1 MRHII
6 WRNRAS
12 AILGLF
18 VVIVPFTGL
27 PQELQDS
34 LVVLLGAL
42 IVIFGF
48 YRGSGNYAL
57 VEDEIKTETTEV
69 VSLPEKKEVE
79 VATETKVKRRR
90 YWGRAAKPTADSV
103 ESQNTETLSQ

>member
-18 VVIVPFTGL
+18 VVIIPFTGFPEAL
-27 PQELQDS
+27 RDALI
-34 LVVLLGAL
+34 VLLGVL

-48 YRGSGNYAL
+48 YRGSANYAL
-57 VEDEIKTETTEV
+57 VGEESKIDFKGDEATEKIEVKIESRPKKRWGQKIKTV
-69 VSLPEKKEVE
+69 AVAVE
-79 VATETKVKRRR
+79 EN
-90 YWGRAAKPTADSV
+90 KPTEDS
-103 ESQNTETLSQ
+103 Q